1 MVKLHMQLMRIWHP
15 FYIKIFILSAYL
27 VAFDGINFILKNS
40 FIGLWKLYMC
50 LQNYFGFH
58 HSLRQAYYNL
68 INIQC
73 LSDSD
78 L

>member
-1 MVKLHMQLMRIWHP
+1 MQLRRIWHP
-15 FYIKIFILSAYL
+15 FYINNFILSAYL
-27 VAFDGINFILKNS
+27 VAFDGTNFILINY
-40 FIGLWKLYMC
+40 FIGLWKLYMF

-68 INIQC
+68 INIQY
-73 LSDSD
+73 LSESD